1 MPVLAT
7 QSVEPTLNDVNEDQT
22 SVQLKD
28 VKDESES
35 ESSDESGNE
44 GEKDNEEV
52 KQSHPLAEAAGI
64 DEELQ
69 SKQKQTR
76 SEKKARKA
84 MAKLGLRPIQGILR
98 VTIRKSKNIL
108 FVIQKPDVY
117 KSPASDTYIVFGEAK
132 IEDLSQRAQIAAANQ
147 FKNLGQNPTGTNQT
161 SNDQTTNPLN
171 NNDKSQTDKNS
182 NVQVTTKAETIH
194 EETDEDEQVDDEGI
208 EENDIQLVM
217 SQSKT
222 SRSKAVKAL
231 RKCNNDIVNAIMELA
246 EWSNKRH

>member
-7 QSVEPTLNDVNEDQT
+7 E
-22 SVQLKD
+22 SVQTTSNDLNQSEGTVQIKD
-28 VKDESES
+28 VKDDSES
-35 ESSDESGNE
+35 CSSEESGNE
-44 GEKDNEEV
+44 GEKESEDV

-64 DEELQ
+64 EEELQ

-84 MAKLGLRPIQGILR
+84 MAKLGLRPVQGILR

-147 FKNLGQNPTGTNQT
+147 FKNIGQNQT
-161 SNDQTTNPLN
+161 STNLNTNDQTSNLLN
-171 NNDKSQTDKNS
+171 NNDKLQTDKNQNLQS
-182 NVQVTTKAETIH
+182 TTKTETIH
-194 EETDEDEQVDDEGI
+194 EETDEDEQVDAEGI

-222 SRSKAVKAL
+222 SRSKAIKAL

-246 EWSNKRH
+246 E

>member
-7 QSVEPTLNDVNEDQT
+7 ESVETASNDINQEQSQAT
-22 SVQLKD
+22 VQIKD
-28 VKDESES
+28 VKDESEGSSS
-35 ESSDESGNE
+35 EESGNE
-44 GEKDNEEV
+44 GEKESEEV

-84 MAKLGLRPIQGILR
+84 MAKLGLRPVQGILR

-147 FKNLGQNPTGTNQT
+147 FKNLGQNQTGATATANEQTPNQ
-161 SNDQTTNPLN
+161 LN
-171 NNDKSQTDKNS
+171 NADKTQADKIANIPS
-182 NVQVTTKAETIH
+182 AAKSETIQ
-194 EETDEDEQVDDEGI
+194 EESDEDEQPDAEGI

-222 SRSKAVKAL
+222 SRSKAIKAL

-246 EWSNKRH
+246 D

>member
-7 QSVEPTLNDVNEDQT
+7 QSVELTSNDLNEQET
-22 SVQLKD
+22 SVQIKD
-28 VKDESES
+28 VKDDS
-35 ESSDESGNE
+35 ESSEEEESGNE
-44 GEKDNEEV
+44 GEKDSEEV

-76 SEKKARKA
+76 AEKKARKA
-84 MAKLGLRPIQGILR
+84 IAKLGLRPIQGILR

-147 FKNLGQNPTGTNQT
+147 FKNIGQNQTTNNQT
-161 SNDQTTNPLN
+161 SNEQITNQLNNNEKTLTDKNTNIQTTN
-171 NNDKSQTDKNS
+171 KT
-182 NVQVTTKAETIH
+182 ETIQ
-194 EETDEDEQVDDEGI
+194 EETDEDEQVDSEGI

-222 SRSKAVKAL
+222 SRSKAIKAL

-246 EWSNKRH
+246 E

>member
-1 MPVLAT
+1 MPV
-7 QSVEPTLNDVNEDQT
+7 QT
-22 SVQLKD
+22 SESVQSKTNEEQNVQIKD
-28 VKDESES
+28 VKDDSD
-35 ESSDESGNE
+35 ESSSEESGNE
-44 GEKDNEEV
+44 GEKDSEEI
-52 KQSHPLAEAAGI
+52 KQSHPLAAAAGI

-76 SEKKARKA
+76 AEKKARKA
-84 MAKLGLRPIQGILR
+84 MAKLGLKPIPGILR

-147 FKNLGQNPTGTNQT
+147 FKNLGQNQANTSDQT
-161 SNDQTTNPLN
+161 SNQLSNE
-171 NNDKSQTDKNS
+171 KGATDKNTNSQS
-182 NVQVTTKAETIH
+182 NKTETIQ
-194 EETDEDEQVDDEGI
+194 EESDEEGEVDSQGI

-217 SQSKT
+217 SQSKA
-222 SRSKAVKAL
+222 SRSKAIKAL

-246 EWSNKRH
+246 E

>member
-7 QSVEPTLNDVNEDQT
+7 EATSNDVNEQQT

-28 VKDESES
+28 VKDESDSSSS
-35 ESSDESGNE
+35 EESGNE
-44 GEKDNEEV
+44 GEKESEEV

-76 SEKKARKA
+76 AEKKARKA
-84 MAKLGLRPIQGILR
+84 IAKLGLRPVQGILR

-147 FKNLGQNPTGTNQT
+147 FKNIGQNQPPSNQT
-161 SNDQTTNPLN
+161 SNDQTSTNLN
-171 NNDKSQTDKNS
+171 NTDK
-182 NVQVTTKAETIH
+182 TTNEKNANIQANNKTETIQ
-194 EETDEDEQVDDEGI
+194 EETDEDEQVDSEGI

-222 SRSKAVKAL
+222 SRSKAIKAL

-246 EWSNKRH
+246 EW

>member
-7 QSVEPTLNDVNEDQT
+7 ESVETTTQQQKEEQT

-28 VKDESES
+28 VKDDSDES
-35 ESSDESGNE
+35 SSDESDN
-44 GEKDNEEV
+44 EKDENEV
-52 KQSHPLAEAAGI
+52 KQSHPLAEATGI

-76 SEKKARKA
+76 AEKKARKA
-84 MAKLGLRPIQGILR
+84 IAKLGLKPIPGILR

-147 FKNLGQNPTGTNQT
+147 FKNLNQNATQANANNNEQNNATGNDKNNVQAQVNPT
-161 SNDQTTNPLN
+161 
-171 NNDKSQTDKNS
+171 
-182 NVQVTTKAETIH
+182 I
-194 EETDEDEQVDDEGI
+194 EEESDEDEQVDAEGV

-231 RKCNNDIVNAIMELA
+231 KKCNGDIVNAIMELTA
-246 EWSNKRH
+246 

>member
-1 MPVLAT
+1 MPILAT
-7 QSVEPTLNDVNEDQT
+7 QSVETKSTDVNEEQT
-22 SVQLKD
+22 SVQIKD
-28 VKDESES
+28 VKDDSD
-35 ESSDESGNE
+35 ESSSEESGNE
-44 GEKDNEEV
+44 GEKESEEV

-84 MAKLGLRPIQGILR
+84 IAKLGLRPVPGILR

-147 FKNLGQNPTGTNQT
+147 FKNLGQNQPGAN
-161 SNDQTTNPLN
+161 QTTNDQATNQLN
-171 NNDKSQTDKNS
+171 NNDKSQIDKS
-182 NVQVTTKAETIH
+182 TTIQTASKTETIQ
-194 EETDEDEQVDDEGI
+194 EETDEDEQVDSEGI

-222 SRSKAVKAL
+222 SRSKAIKAL

-246 EWSNKRH
+246 E

>member
-7 QSVEPTLNDVNEDQT
+7 ESVESKTNDVTEEKST
-22 SVQLKD
+22 VQVND
-28 VKDESES
+28 VKDESED
-35 ESSDESGNE
+35 SSDSESGNE
-44 GEKDNEEV
+44 GEKEGDQV
-52 KQSHPLAEAAGI
+52 KQSHPLAEATGI

-147 FKNLGQNPTGTNQT
+147 FKNLGQNQTNA
-161 SNDQTTNPLN
+161 SNDQANLN
-171 NNDKSQTDKNS
+171 TNDKNTNEKIA
-182 NVQVTTKAETIH
+182 NVPTNKSETIK
-194 EETDEDEQVDDEGI
+194 EESDEDEQVDEEGI

-222 SRSKAVKAL
+222 SRAKAVKAL

-246 EWSNKRH
+246 E

>member
-1 MPVLAT
+1 MPILT
-7 QSVEPTLNDVNEDQT
+7 SESVELTSNDVNDKQT
-22 SVQLKD
+22 VDLKD
-28 VKDESES
+28 VKDDSS
-35 ESSDESGNE
+35 ESSSNEESGNE
-44 GEKDNEEV
+44 GEKETGEL
-52 KQSHPLAEAAGI
+52 KQSHPLAEAAGV

-147 FKNLGQNPTGTNQT
+147 FKNIGQNNQT
-161 SNDQTTNPLN
+161 NTNDQTTT
-171 NNDKSQTDKNS
+171 NNDKLQTEKIS
-182 NVQVTTKAETIH
+182 NLQSTIKTDTIH
-194 EETDEDEQVDDEGI
+194 EETDEDEQVDAEGI

-222 SRSKAVKAL
+222 SRSKAIKAL

-246 EWSNKRH
+246 E

>member
-1 MPVLAT
+1 MPVLT
-7 QSVEPTLNDVNEDQT
+7 TESVETVSNDVSKEQT
-22 SVQLKD
+22 DSSTVQVKD

-35 ESSDESGNE
+35 SSSDESENE
-44 GEKDNEEV
+44 GAKEGEEP

-64 DEELQ
+64 EEELQ

-84 MAKLGLRPIQGILR
+84 MAKLGLRPIPGILR

-147 FKNLGQNPTGTNQT
+147 FKNLGQNAAGTST
-161 SNDQTTNPLN
+161 ANDQTSAQTNTT
-171 NNDKSQTDKNS
+171 DKSQADKTSSAPS
-182 NVQVTTKAETIH
+182 NAKTETIQ
-194 EETDEDEQVDDEGI
+194 EESDEDEQVDAEGI

-222 SRSKAVKAL
+222 TRSKAIKAL
-231 RKCNNDIVNAIMELA
+231 KKCNNDIVNAIMELA
-246 EWSNKRH
+246 E

>member
-7 QSVEPTLNDVNEDQT
+7 QSVQTPSNDIDEQQKVD
-22 SVQLKD
+22 LKD
-28 VKDESES
+28 VKDD
-35 ESSDESGNE
+35 SSDSSDNDESGNE
-44 GEKDNEEV
+44 GEKDGEL

-84 MAKLGLRPIQGILR
+84 MAKLGLRPIPGILR

-147 FKNLGQNPTGTNQT
+147 FKNIGLNNQQGLNNTN
-161 SNDQTTNPLN
+161 NDQTTNQTTN
-171 NNDKSQTDKNS
+171 NNEKSTTEKNLNTQTTPKTEPI
-182 NVQVTTKAETIH
+182 Q
-194 EETDEDEQVDDEGI
+194 EETDEDEQVDSQGI

-222 SRSKAVKAL
+222 SRSKAIKAL

-246 EWSNKRH
+246 E

>member
-7 QSVEPTLNDVNEDQT
+7 QSVESTLNDVNEEQT
-22 SVQLKD
+22 SVQLKE
-28 VKDESES
+28 VKDDSS
-35 ESSDESGNE
+35 SSSDEESGNE
-44 GEKDNEEV
+44 GEKDSEEA
-52 KQSHPLAEAAGI
+52 KQSHPLSEATGI

-84 MAKLGLRPIQGILR
+84 IAKLGLRPIQGILR

-147 FKNLGQNPTGTNQT
+147 FKNIGQNPTTSNQT
-161 SNDQTTNPLN
+161 LNDQTNPLS
-171 NNDKSQTDKNS
+171 NNDKVQTDKNTS
-182 NVQVTTKAETIH
+182 IQTNNKAETIQ
-194 EETDEDEQVDDEGI
+194 EEDDEDEQVDSEGI

-222 SRSKAVKAL
+222 SRSKAIKAL

-246 EWSNKRH
+246 E

>member
-7 QSVEPTLNDVNEDQT
+7 QSVESTLNDVNEDQT

-28 VKDESES
+28 VKDDSS
-35 ESSDESGNE
+35 SSSDEESGNE
-44 GEKDNEEV
+44 GEKDSEEV
-52 KQSHPLAEAAGI
+52 KQSHPLSEATGI

-76 SEKKARKA
+76 AEKKARKA
-84 MAKLGLRPIQGILR
+84 IAKLGLRPIQGILR

-147 FKNLGQNPTGTNQT
+147 FKNIGQNQTTNNQT
-161 SNDQTTNPLN
+161 LNDQTNNPLS
-171 NNDKSQTDKNS
+171 NNDKVQTDKN
-182 NVQVTTKAETIH
+182 TTIQTNNKTETIQ
-194 EETDEDEQVDDEGI
+194 EEDDEDEQVDSEGI

-222 SRSKAVKAL
+222 SRSKAIKAL

-246 EWSNKRH
+246 E

>member
-1 MPVLAT
+1 MKKKNKIFVI
-7 QSVEPTLNDVNEDQT
+7 D
-22 SVQLKD
+22 
-28 VKDESES
+28 
-35 ESSDESGNE
+35 SSDSSDNDESGNE
-44 GEKDNEEV
+44 GEKDGEL

-84 MAKLGLRPIQGILR
+84 MAKLGLRPIPGILR

-147 FKNLGQNPTGTNQT
+147 FKNIGLNNQQGLNNTN
-161 SNDQTTNPLN
+161 NDQTTNQTTN
-171 NNDKSQTDKNS
+171 NNEKSTTEKNVNIQTTPK
-182 NVQVTTKAETIH
+182 TETIQ
-194 EETDEDEQVDDEGI
+194 EETDEDEQVFI
-208 EENDIQLVM
+208 HRI
-217 SQSKT
+217 
-222 SRSKAVKAL
+222 
-231 RKCNNDIVNAIMELA
+231 
-246 EWSNKRH
+246 

>member
-7 QSVEPTLNDVNEDQT
+7 ESVETASNDVNQSE
-22 SVQLKD
+22 SIVQIKD
-28 VKDESES
+28 VKDDSDSSSSE
-35 ESSDESGNE
+35 ESGNE
-44 GEKDNEEV
+44 GEKESEDV

-64 DEELQ
+64 EEELQ

-147 FKNLGQNPTGTNQT
+147 FKNLGQNQQGTANT
-161 SNDQTTNPLN
+161 TNDQTANQLN
-171 NNDKSQTDKNS
+171 NNEKLPADKNTTNLS
-182 NVQVTTKAETIH
+182 NKTETIQ
-194 EETDEDEQVDDEGI
+194 EETDEDEQVDAEGI

-222 SRSKAVKAL
+222 SRSKAIKAL

-246 EWSNKRH
+246 E

>member
-7 QSVEPTLNDVNEDQT
+7 QSVESTSNDFNQQET
-22 SVQLKD
+22 SVQIKD
-28 VKDESES
+28 VKDDS
-35 ESSDESGNE
+35 ESSEEEESGNE
-44 GEKDNEEV
+44 GEKDSEEV
-52 KQSHPLAEAAGI
+52 KQSHPLAEAAGV

-84 MAKLGLRPIQGILR
+84 IAKLGLRPIQGILR

-108 FVIQKPDVY
+108 FVIQKRDVY
-117 KSPASDTYIVFGEAK
+117 KSPVSDTYIVFGEAK

-147 FKNLGQNPTGTNQT
+147 FKNIGQNQTTNNQT
-161 SNDQTTNPLN
+161 SNEQTTNQLN
-171 NNDKSQTDKNS
+171 NNEKTLTDKNT
-182 NVQVTTKAETIH
+182 NIQTTNKTETIQ
-194 EETDEDEQVDDEGI
+194 EETDEDEQVDSEGI

-222 SRSKAVKAL
+222 SRSKAIKAL

-246 EWSNKRH
+246 E

>member
-7 QSVEPTLNDVNEDQT
+7 QSVELTSNDLNEQET
-22 SVQLKD
+22 SVQIKD
-28 VKDESES
+28 VKDDS
-35 ESSDESGNE
+35 ESSEEEESGNE
-44 GEKDNEEV
+44 VEKDSEEV

-76 SEKKARKA
+76 AEKKARKA
-84 MAKLGLRPIQGILR
+84 IAKLGLRPIQGILR

-147 FKNLGQNPTGTNQT
+147 FKNIGQNQTTNNQT
-161 SNDQTTNPLN
+161 SNEQITNQLNNNEKTLTDKNTNIQTTN
-171 NNDKSQTDKNS
+171 KT
-182 NVQVTTKAETIH
+182 ETIQ
-194 EETDEDEQVDDEGI
+194 EETDEDEQVDSEGI

-222 SRSKAVKAL
+222 SRSKAIKAL

-246 EWSNKRH
+246 E

>member
-1 MPVLAT
+1 M
-7 QSVEPTLNDVNEDQT
+7 
-22 SVQLKD
+22 
-28 VKDESES
+28 
-35 ESSDESGNE
+35 
-44 GEKDNEEV
+44 

-147 FKNLGQNPTGTNQT
+147 FKNIGQNQTANNTNT
-161 SNDQTTNPLN
+161 NDTTNIQLN
-171 NNDKSQTDKNS
+171 NEKQQTDKNS
-182 NVQVTTKAETIH
+182 NLQTKTETIH
-194 EETDEDEQVDDEGI
+194 EETDEDEQVFSFI
-208 EENDIQLVM
+208 IL
-217 SQSKT
+217 
-222 SRSKAVKAL
+222 L
-231 RKCNNDIVNAIMELA
+231 F
-246 EWSNKRH
+246 